1 MWPHE
6 WTART
11 NYSFNRSMFI
21 DALIQYD
28 PSSDRFNSNVRFN
41 LIHRPLSDIYL
52 VWNEQRVTTGDGTPP
67 GRSLT
72 LKATYM
78 LSL

>member
-41 LIHRPLSDIYL
+41 LIQ
-52 VWNEQRVTTGDGTPP
+52 QRVTTGDGTPP